1 MSLRPRSSR
10 WLAAACALVATAAFA
25 SPTDPVLV
33 LDAVRSAAG
42 AGPTWVRIDGT
53 LPGDDLVQIPY
64 PLQLVIY
71 EQNASPR
78 FVRYDLSGAVVTGES
93 ALLGGGL
100 DPADAEA
107 LLSAG
112 APAPDGAVTH
122 VASGRIEVM
131 LPAGFPAGPAQAQLF
146 VLDDDDA
153 IVSNAVPFTIVAGGA
168 P

>member
-1 MSLRPRSSR
+1 MNLHRRVAR
-10 WLAAACALVATAAFA
+10 WLAAASILLASAALA

-42 AGPTWVRIDGT
+42 AGPTWVRIDGI

-64 PLQLVIY
+64 PLQLVIH

-78 FVRYDLSGAVVTGES
+78 FVRYDQSGAVVTGES
-93 ALLGGGL
+93 ALLEGGL

-107 LLSAG
+107 LLAVG
-112 APAPDGAVTH
+112 TPAPDGAVTH

-146 VLDDDDA
+146 VLDGDGA